1 MANVIFKVGTKALF
15 DALEQKDTNTLYWL
29 EDVQELYKGN
39 LLFATGK
46 AASQT
51 AAGLMSAEDK
61 VKLDNLS
68 AGTVA
73 GLTPVDATIVIADGE
88 EGTKTI
94 GVQVSKV
101 EGNTIEIE
109 DDGLYVAK
117 DNTEYAIEKLGDA
130 AEGYSA
136 TYRLKKTVDGSSSYV
151 GAEINIPKD
160 LVVQSGSVKTVTE
173 DDQPYVGAKVG
184 DTYIELIL
192 NDAEAS
198 HIYIPTSG
206 LIDTSDFVVRE
217 IVNDDG
223 GTALIFNESTGG
235 GAKYTHQDG
244 TESFVGVN
252 NGGEN
257 GMVAQIYADK
267 NVDGNWIGSRINV
280 YQKGIFYH
288 NAEDKASSGYVADD
302 PAHEIAT
309 IGDIPDVSGMQGIIN
324 SMPDD
329 IPTLAIAKVEG
340 LQDALDGKAVESD
353 ITDAIAA
360 LDVEDSAVDGQVVS
374 AVAETD
380 GKITVTRRALVAND
394 IPELAQNKITGLTTA
409 LAGKQDNITFET
421 AYDASTNKAATM
433 TDVDAAETAA
443 KEYTDTALTWGSF

>member
-61 VKLDNLS
+61 VKLDNLA

-88 EGTKTI
+88 AGTKTI
-94 GVQVSKV
+94 GVQISKV
-101 EGNTIEIE
+101 EGNAIKIET
-109 DDGLYVAK
+109 DGLYVEKGGA
-117 DNTEYAIEKLGDA
+117 EYTIEKLGDA
-130 AEGYSA
+130 TEGYSA
-136 TYRLKKTVDGSSSYV
+136 TYRLKKTIDGSDSYV

-184 DTYIELIL
+184 DTYIELVL
-192 NDAEAS
+192 SDAEAS

-206 LIDTSDFVVRE
+206 LIDTSNFVVQE
-217 IVNDDG
+217 IVNNDG
-223 GTALIFNESTGG
+223 GKAIIINEPTGG
-235 GAKYTHQDG
+235 GAKYHHQDG

-267 NVDGNWIGSRINV
+267 NVDGNWVGSRINV
-280 YQKGIFYH
+280 YRKGIFYH
-288 NAEDKASSGYVADD
+288 NAEDKASPEYLADD
-302 PAHEIAT
+302 PNHEIAT
-309 IGDIPDVSGMQGIIN
+309 KGDVA
-324 SMPDD
+324 
-329 IPTLAIAKVEG
+329 AIQET
-340 LQDALDGKAVESD
+340 VES
-353 ITDAIAA
+353 
-360 LDVEDSAVDGQVVS
+360 LSES
-374 AVAETD
+374 
-380 GKITVTRRALVAND
+380 LV
-394 IPELAQNKITGLTTA
+394 
-409 LAGKQDNITFET
+409 
-421 AYDASTNKAATM
+421 
-433 TDVDAAETAA
+433 
-443 KEYTDTALTWGSF
+443 WGSL

>member
-117 DNTEYAIEKLGDA
+117 DNTEYAIEKLDDA

-206 LIDTSDFVVRE
+206 LIDTSDFLLRHVPLR
-217 IVNDDG
+217 
-223 GTALIFNESTGG
+223 TG
-235 GAKYTHQDG
+235 
-244 TESFVGVN
+244 
-252 NGGEN
+252 
-257 GMVAQIYADK
+257 
-267 NVDGNWIGSRINV
+267 
-280 YQKGIFYH
+280 
-288 NAEDKASSGYVADD
+288 
-302 PAHEIAT
+302 
-309 IGDIPDVSGMQGIIN
+309 
-324 SMPDD
+324 
-329 IPTLAIAKVEG
+329 
-340 LQDALDGKAVESD
+340 
-353 ITDAIAA
+353 
-360 LDVEDSAVDGQVVS
+360 
-374 AVAETD
+374 
-380 GKITVTRRALVAND
+380 
-394 IPELAQNKITGLTTA
+394 
-409 LAGKQDNITFET
+409 
-421 AYDASTNKAATM
+421 
-433 TDVDAAETAA
+433 
-443 KEYTDTALTWGSF
+443 

>member
-324 SMPDD
+324 SMPDEILSEIVNVQRTETTNTAEIRIFTKQED
-329 IPTLAIAKVEG
+329 GTYSPNVQHGVLTLIPAGQGPDGVSGAGLMTLADKQK
-340 LQDALDGKAVESD
+340 L
-353 ITDAIAA
+353 DAIDEEVISS
-360 LDVEDSAVDGQVVS
+360 L
-374 AVAETD
+374 AES
-380 GKITVTRRALVAND
+380 LV
-394 IPELAQNKITGLTTA
+394 
-409 LAGKQDNITFET
+409 
-421 AYDASTNKAATM
+421 
-433 TDVDAAETAA
+433 
-443 KEYTDTALTWGSF
+443 WGSL

>member
-267 NVDGNWIGSRINV
+267 NVDGNWIGPRINV

-324 SMPDD
+324 SMPDEILSEIVNVQRTETTNTAEIRIFTKQED
-329 IPTLAIAKVEG
+329 GTYSPNVQHGVLTLIPAGQGPDGVSGAGLMTLADKQK
-340 LQDALDGKAVESD
+340 LDAIDEEAISSLVES
-353 ITDAIAA
+353 
-360 LDVEDSAVDGQVVS
+360 
-374 AVAETD
+374 
-380 GKITVTRRALVAND
+380 LV
-394 IPELAQNKITGLTTA
+394 
-409 LAGKQDNITFET
+409 
-421 AYDASTNKAATM
+421 
-433 TDVDAAETAA
+433 
-443 KEYTDTALTWGSF
+443 WGSL

>member
-302 PAHEIAT
+302 HAHEIAT

-324 SMPDD
+324 SMPDEILSEIVNVQRTETTNTAEIRIFTKQED
-329 IPTLAIAKVEG
+329 GTYSPNVQHGVLTLIPAGQGPDGVSGAGLMTLADKQK
-340 LQDALDGKAVESD
+340 LDAIDEEAISSLVES
-353 ITDAIAA
+353 
-360 LDVEDSAVDGQVVS
+360 
-374 AVAETD
+374 
-380 GKITVTRRALVAND
+380 LV
-394 IPELAQNKITGLTTA
+394 
-409 LAGKQDNITFET
+409 
-421 AYDASTNKAATM
+421 
-433 TDVDAAETAA
+433 
-443 KEYTDTALTWGSF
+443 WGSL

>member
-117 DNTEYAIEKLGDA
+117 DNTEYAIEKLDDA

-160 LVVQSGSVKTVTE
+160 LVVQSVS
-173 DDQPYVGAKVG
+173 P
-184 DTYIELIL
+184 
-192 NDAEAS
+192 
-198 HIYIPTSG
+198 
-206 LIDTSDFVVRE
+206 
-217 IVNDDG
+217 
-223 GTALIFNESTGG
+223 
-235 GAKYTHQDG
+235 
-244 TESFVGVN
+244 
-252 NGGEN
+252 
-257 GMVAQIYADK
+257 
-267 NVDGNWIGSRINV
+267 SRQNR
-280 YQKGIFYH
+280 QEKG
-288 NAEDKASSGYVADD
+288 
-302 PAHEIAT
+302 
-309 IGDIPDVSGMQGIIN
+309 
-324 SMPDD
+324 
-329 IPTLAIAKVEG
+329 
-340 LQDALDGKAVESD
+340 
-353 ITDAIAA
+353 
-360 LDVEDSAVDGQVVS
+360 
-374 AVAETD
+374 
-380 GKITVTRRALVAND
+380 
-394 IPELAQNKITGLTTA
+394 
-409 LAGKQDNITFET
+409 
-421 AYDASTNKAATM
+421 
-433 TDVDAAETAA
+433 
-443 KEYTDTALTWGSF
+443 

>member
-309 IGDIPDVSGMQGIIN
+309 IGDIPDVSGLQGIIN
-324 SMPDD
+324 SMPDEILSEIVNVQRTETTNTAEIRIFTKQED
-329 IPTLAIAKVEG
+329 GTYSPNVQHGVLTLIPAGQGPDGVSGAGLMTLADKQK
-340 LQDALDGKAVESD
+340 LDAIDEEVISSLVES
-353 ITDAIAA
+353 
-360 LDVEDSAVDGQVVS
+360 
-374 AVAETD
+374 
-380 GKITVTRRALVAND
+380 LV
-394 IPELAQNKITGLTTA
+394 
-409 LAGKQDNITFET
+409 
-421 AYDASTNKAATM
+421 
-433 TDVDAAETAA
+433 
-443 KEYTDTALTWGSF
+443 WGSL